1 MVQRLNFKLYHLII
15 FQKFLNVCC
24 LTYLLSLTF
33 FYPNILLLSPIL
45 FGIKY
50 HNKLRSIPFIQCMG
64 GCTVS
69 TCVPFSWLLGAP
81 CWTPSVMQPAL
92 RQASCI
98 HLQRR
103 HTVYCCH
110 LRNIFLLFLGS
121 QTDPAH
127 NSLDINIFCKS
138 LLLLSAMP

>member
-1 MVQRLNFKLYHLII
+1 MQRLNFKLYHLII

-45 FGIKY
+45 FCIKY

-64 GCTVS
+64 GCTFS
-69 TCVPFSWLLGAP
+69 TFVPFSWLLGAP

-92 RQASCI
+92 RQASCV
-98 HLQRR
+98 HSQMR
-103 HTVYCCH
+103 HVVYCCH
-110 LRNIFLLFLGS
+110 LQSISLLFLGS

-127 NSLDINIFCKS
+127 NNLDTNIFCKS
-138 LLLLSAMP
+138 LLFLSAMA